1 MSNQTKNKEHLT
13 GSNSESEV
21 QDSESVVGVGSWKA
35 IFILV
40 VLIPVLALVVR

>member
-1 MSNQTKNKEHLT
+1 MSNQTKNKKQSS
-13 GSNSESEV
+13 GNSSNSEV
-21 QDSESVVGVGSWKA
+21 QDSESAVGVGSWKA